1 MCTTD
6 YEIQAVP
13 LAMPLWKRKVEQF
26 LEANQLRLD
35 ALDYYAIVT
44 RHESDEILAGG
55 GLQGDIV
62 KCIAVGEQLR
72 DEHISNRLIS
82 HLMSEASQRGHQSV
96 KVFTKPQNRQIFESL
111 GFRVVGE
118 APLAIL
124 MENGRGIEK
133 YVESLNQH
141 PTPNTQ
147 HRLPSS

>member
-44 RHESDEILAGG
+44 RRESDEILAGG

-72 DEHISNRLIS
+72 DEHISNR
-82 HLMSEASQRGHQSV
+82 
-96 KVFTKPQNRQIFESL
+96 
-111 GFRVVGE
+111 
-118 APLAIL
+118 
-124 MENGRGIEK
+124 
-133 YVESLNQH
+133 
-141 PTPNTQ
+141 
-147 HRLPSS
+147 